1 MHELHDDNSKKEK
14 EKAMRTL
21 KIENVSNV
29 EGHSYDTACTFTYTH
44 THIKEKLNYSSRL
57 L

>member
-29 EGHSYDTACTFTYTH
+29 EGRLYDILPVRLH
-44 THIKEKLNYSSRL
+44 THIHTHKGKIKLL
-57 L
+57 K